1 MNKYQTVFLGLGG
14 NLGNIQAN
22 LQQAVGLLQKAVGE
36 LVAQSSIYQTR
47 AWGRTEQPDFLNQV
61 LCFKTQLSA
70 NELLIAIQAIE
81 TLLGRKREEHWGARS
96 MDIDILFY
104 GQECIHT
111 PTLSVPHPYITQRRF
126 VLVPLVEIAAD
137 WLHPQTQKTMQELL
151 LVCEDNLEVNC
162 LAI

>member
-1 MNKYQTVFLGLGG
+1 MNSYQIVFLGLGG

-22 LQQAVGLLQKAVGE
+22 LQQALILLQKVVGD
-36 LVAQSSIYQTR
+36 LVAQSSIYQTK

-70 NELLIAIQAIE
+70 NELLTSIQEIE
-81 TLLGRKREEHWGARS
+81 TLLGRKREEHWGART

-111 PTLSVPHPYITQRRF
+111 PDLSVPHPYITQRRF

-137 WLHPQTQKTMQELL
+137 WLHPQTQKTMLELL
-151 LVCEDNLEVNC
+151 CECDDNLEVNY
-162 LAI
+162 LAK